1 MVFGRPFPDGYQL
14 AIVDYGIGMTSV
26 EIDSANETLRQHSD
40 FDKISGRMLG
50 FQVVARLATRLGVG
64 VSLSPTAGAT
74 GVTAIVNLPS
84 SIFEMAS
91 VDPLAPP
98 PAGASR
104 VDLPPPSAERA
115 AAMPAPV
122 VPNAPVAPAVAAV
135 HVQQVSNEEIWRMIG
150 SAKDVVAA
158 AGGVPHTP
166 ETPAVQAPAHVPTA
180 ATPAVASEAATPAV
194 PPAASVPASEPAEPA
209 PAVVPDASAG
219 LTKRVRGAQ
228 LPDLGSVAVDNSEWE
243 RPAEQVRS
251 ALASFQRGTDL
262 GRQQTEG

>member
-1 MVFGRPFPDGYQL
+1 
-14 AIVDYGIGMTSV
+14 
-26 EIDSANETLRQHSD
+26 
-40 FDKISGRMLG
+40 MLG

-135 HVQQVSNEEIWRMIG
+135 DVQQVSNEEIWRMIG

-166 ETPAVQAPAHVPTA
+166 GMPAVQAPAHVPTA
-180 ATPAVASEAATPAV
+180 AAPAVAPEAATPSVA
-194 PPAASVPASEPAEPA
+194 PASVAASEPAEPA

-228 LPDLGSVAVDNSEWE
+228 LPDLGSVAVDNGEWE

-251 ALASFQRGTDL
+251 ALASWQRGTDL